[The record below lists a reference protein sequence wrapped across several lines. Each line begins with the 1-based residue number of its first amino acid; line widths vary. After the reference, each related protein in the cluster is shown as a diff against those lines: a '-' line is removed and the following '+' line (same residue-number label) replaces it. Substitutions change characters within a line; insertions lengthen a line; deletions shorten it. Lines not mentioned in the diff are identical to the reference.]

1 MTWQVFVPGADAH
14 NMSGGVEIGAV
25 GLLTG
30 TNRIVLDNIV
40 SFEQHIRYAS
50 SYEYILNK

>member
-1 MTWQVFVPGADAH
+1 VTWQVFVPGADAH

-25 GLLTG
+25 LTG